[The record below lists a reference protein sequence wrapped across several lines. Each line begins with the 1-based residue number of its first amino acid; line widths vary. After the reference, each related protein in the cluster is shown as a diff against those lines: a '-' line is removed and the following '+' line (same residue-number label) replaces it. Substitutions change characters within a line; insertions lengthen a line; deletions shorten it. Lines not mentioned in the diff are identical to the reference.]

1 MRNFIGEYLT
11 NELDMIP
18 DMRHKKFHEFWGYDA
33 DAFLDD
39 AKENGIPLLI
49 SDDTTRTAY
58 FLLLAE
64 FANSTIGNDDENQFK
79 NRLFATIFRY
89 GPTWEKRL
97 DVQAKIRA
105 LTEEEISRGAKQI
118 INKAEHPGTQ
128 PSTASLEELQM
139 ISEQTAVSSKRDKLT
154 GYNNLL
160 ALLETD
166 VTASFIDRFRPLF
179 MKCVAP
185 ERPTLYRNTV
195 EDEDDD

>member
-1 MRNFIGEYLT
+1 MNDYIMNTLG
-11 NELDMIP
+11 MIP
-18 DMRHKKFHEFWGYDA
+18 DMRHKKFHQFWGNDV
-33 DAFLDD
+33 DTFVQE

-49 SDDTTRTAY
+49 SETTAVTAY
-58 FLLLAE
+58 WLLLAE
-64 FANSTIGNDDENQFK
+64 FANSTIANDDETQFK

-97 DVQAKIRA
+97 EVQDKIRN
-105 LTEEEISRGAKQI
+105 LTEAEIATGAKQI

-128 PSTASLEELQM
+128 PSTASLEELDM
-139 ISEQTAVSSKRDKLT
+139 ISEQNVVNNKRDKLS

-179 MKCVAP
+179 LKCVAP
-185 ERPTLYRNTV
+185 ERPTLYKNV
-195 EDEDDD
+195 IEEDGDND